1 MYQSGNRTENPSELK
16 IINNKKNGQDHH
28 QSETDSGL
36 VKAESK
42 TQTQDP
48 EFTLKIPKILL
59 KLTKEKLNMS
69 ESEETID
76 NDDTRWTPRIWKQ
89 TQIAKLNTNGKYKSK
104 LKKRKKNTECQKRN
118 YSLNSKIN

>member
-76 NDDTRWTPRIWKQ
+76 NDDTR
-89 TQIAKLNTNGKYKSK
+89 
-104 LKKRKKNTECQKRN
+104 
-118 YSLNSKIN
+118 